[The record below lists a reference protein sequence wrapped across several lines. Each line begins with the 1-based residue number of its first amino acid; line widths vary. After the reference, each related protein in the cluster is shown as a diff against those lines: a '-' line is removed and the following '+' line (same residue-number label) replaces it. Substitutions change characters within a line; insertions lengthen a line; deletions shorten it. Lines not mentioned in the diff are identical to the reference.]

1 MKRKAIEKIPW
12 QSHGNRKKMMVAA
25 SVHDIGSEEILI
37 VDFALDKPVLR
48 IALSHNDFENFIPS
62 DSPSSES
69 LPRWG
74 RRQYDTLRSEGFGI
88 PHVDYPVW
96 SKLADRKT
104 ADLIH
109 CFAYGKDDPY
119 HTVWHYDI
127 DHIQRNILSDR
138 QMRAEHRRND
148 RIKKKMATVPE
159 PRNRFRKWAVS
170 VVENH
175 IMYMLP
181 FRKKK
186 TTKTLCSACQTQN
199 EFERGTI
206 KPGKLAVCSSC
217 GAKCTVKRVDYENQ
231 NPVTGYRFSKEVL
244 LFQKIDDEFC
254 ERHFSLAYHADING
268 EHMDMVEIGRIFYPA
283 GSFSSDWKGDP
294 ETTKDKKQSIYFNK
308 YNPWTGETFW
318 DDRNLSGCS
327 VIVLRNGPVYTRNI
341 TKKMFEGTRY
351 QYCAMELVKNRMSIT
366 PIDYLKK
373 YDRMPQA
380 MEMFVKMGMYRM
392 AAGLSLY
399 DFNGDGKPWE
409 RLGISKKNFNRLR
422 HINGGRRAL
431 NWMRYEDGTGKTVD
445 DETIKFFERESID
458 PDDISFVMDR
468 MSGRQIMNCITRQHR
483 QRKTDTKEILRLWR
497 DYLSMASRMKMDVQK
512 EIVYKPADIKQAH
525 DDLVKLC
532 DNRNVMKRADEIV
545 QKYPDVDDI
554 LWSIREKYEYSD
566 DKYAVV
572 VPKKIE
578 DIIYEGRTLGHCLD
592 KSDIYFDR
600 IQRRESFIV
609 FLRRMDD
616 IKKPYYTMEIEPDGT
631 TRQKRTTGDRQDKD
645 FQEAV
650 SFIRKWQGEV
660 KKRLD
665 RNDKNLA
672 AQSAK
677 LREEEF
683 KELRKNQTKVWHG
696 MLAGK
701 LLADVLEAD
710 LMVASE
716 H

>member
-1 MKRKAIEKIPW
+1 
-12 QSHGNRKKMMVAA
+12 
-25 SVHDIGSEEILI
+25 
-37 VDFALDKPVLR
+37 
-48 IALSHNDFENFIPS
+48 
-62 DSPSSES
+62 
-69 LPRWG
+69 
-74 RRQYDTLRSEGFGI
+74 
-88 PHVDYPVW
+88 
-96 SKLADRKT
+96 
-104 ADLIH
+104 
-109 CFAYGKDDPY
+109 
-119 HTVWHYDI
+119 
-127 DHIQRNILSDR
+127 
-138 QMRAEHRRND
+138 
-148 RIKKKMATVPE
+148 
-159 PRNRFRKWAVS
+159 
-170 VVENH
+170 
-175 IMYMLP
+175 
-181 FRKKK
+181 
-186 TTKTLCSACQTQN
+186 
-199 EFERGTI
+199 
-206 KPGKLAVCSSC
+206 
-217 GAKCTVKRVDYENQ
+217 
-231 NPVTGYRFSKEVL
+231 
-244 LFQKIDDEFC
+244 
-254 ERHFSLAYHADING
+254 
-268 EHMDMVEIGRIFYPA
+268 
-283 GSFSSDWKGDP
+283 
-294 ETTKDKKQSIYFNK
+294 
-308 YNPWTGETFW
+308 
-318 DDRNLSGCS
+318 
-327 VIVLRNGPVYTRNI
+327 
-341 TKKMFEGTRY
+341 MFEGTRY
-351 QYCAMELVKNRMSIT
+351 QYCAMDMAKSRMSIT
-366 PIDYLKK
+366 PIDYLRK

-380 MEMFVKMGMYRM
+380 VEMFVKMGMYRM
-392 AAGLSLY
+392 AAELSPY
-399 DFNGDGKPWE
+399 DFDGNGKPWE
-409 RLGISKKNFNRLR
+409 RLGISKKNLNRLR
-422 HINGGRRAL
+422 RINGGRTAL

-445 DETIKFFERESID
+445 DETIKFFEKESVN
-458 PDDISFVMDR
+458 PNNISFVMDR
-468 MSGRQIMNCITRQHR
+468 MSGRQIMNYIARQHR
-483 QRKTDTKEILRLWR
+483 QRKTDTEEILRLWK

-512 EIVYKPADIKQAH
+512 EIVYKPTDIKQAH
-525 DDLVKLC
+525 DSLVKMC
-532 DNRNVMKRADEIV
+532 DNKNIVKRAGEIV

>member
-1 MKRKAIEKIPW
+1 MKRKAIEKIQW
-12 QSHGNRKKMMVAA
+12 QSQGNKKKMMVAA
-25 SVHDIGSEEILI
+25 SIHHIDGEEILI
-37 VDFALDKPVLR
+37 IDFALDKPVLR
-48 IALSHNDFENFIPS
+48 IALSHNDFENFIPK
-62 DSPSSES
+62 DSPLSEK

-74 RRQYDTLRSEGFGI
+74 RRKYDTLRSERFGLLYT
-88 PHVDYPVW
+88 DYPDW
-96 SKLADRKT
+96 RTLADRKT
-104 ADLIH
+104 ANLIH

-119 HTVWHYDI
+119 HTDWNYDI
-127 DHIQRNILSDR
+127 NHLQRGILSDR
-138 QMRAEHRRND
+138 QMKAEYRRNY
-148 RIKKKMATVPE
+148 RTKKKMATVPE
-159 PRNRFRKWAVS
+159 PTDGFRKWALS

-186 TTKTLCSACQTQN
+186 TTKTRCSACQTTK
-199 EFERGTI
+199 EYGRGTI
-206 KPGKLAVCSSC
+206 KPGQSVVCPSC
-217 GAKCTVKRVDYENQ
+217 GVKCTVKRVDYENQ
-231 NPVTGYRFSKEVL
+231 NLVTGYRFTNEVL
-244 LFQKIDDEFC
+244 LFQKINDEFC
-254 ERHFSLAYHADING
+254 ERHFYLTYHADING
-268 EHMDMVEIGRIFYPA
+268 EQMDMTEKGRIFYPA
-283 GSFSSDWKGDP
+283 GSFLKDWKGYP
-294 ETTKDKKQSIYFNK
+294 ETIKQKKLRTYFNK

-327 VIVLRNGPVYTRNI
+327 VIVLRSGPIYTRNI

-351 QYCAMELVKNRMSIT
+351 QYCAMDMAKSRMSIT
-366 PIDYLKK
+366 PIDYLRK

-380 MEMFVKMGMYRM
+380 VEMLVKIGMYRM
-392 AAGLSLY
+392 AAELSPY
-399 DFNGDGKPWE
+399 DFDGNGKPWE
-409 RLGISKKNFNRLR
+409 RLGISKKNLNRLR
-422 HINGGRRAL
+422 RINGGRTAL

-445 DETIKFFERESID
+445 DETIRFFEKESVN
-458 PDDISFVMDR
+458 PNSISFVMDR
-468 MSGRQIMNCITRQHR
+468 MSGRQIMNYIARQHR
-483 QRKTDTKEILRLWR
+483 QRKTDTEEILRLWK

-512 EIVYKPADIKQAH
+512 EIVYKPTDIKQAH
-525 DDLVKLC
+525 DSLVKMC
-532 DNRNVMKRADEIV
+532 DNKNIVKRAGEIV

-672 AQSAK
+672 VQSAK

>member
-1 MKRKAIEKIPW
+1 MKRKAIENIQW
-12 QSHGNRKKMMVAA
+12 QSQGNKKKMMVAA
-25 SVHDIGSEEILI
+25 SIHHIDGEEILI
-37 VDFALDKPVLR
+37 IDFALDKPVLR
-48 IALSHNDFENFIPS
+48 IELSHNDFENFIPK
-62 DSPSSES
+62 DSPSSEK

-74 RRQYDTLRSEGFGI
+74 RRKYDTLRSERFGLLYT
-88 PHVDYPVW
+88 DYPDW
-96 SKLADRKT
+96 RTLADRKT
-104 ADLIH
+104 ANLIH

-119 HTVWHYDI
+119 HTDWNYDI
-127 DHIQRNILSDR
+127 NHLQRGILSDR
-138 QMRAEHRRND
+138 QMKAEYRRND
-148 RIKKKMATVPE
+148 RTKKKMATVPE
-159 PRNRFRKWAVS
+159 PTDGFRKWALS

-186 TTKTLCSACQTQN
+186 TTKTLCSACQTTK
-199 EFERGTI
+199 EYERGTI
-206 KPGKLAVCSSC
+206 KPGQSVVCPSC
-217 GAKCTVKRVDYENQ
+217 GVKCTVKRVDYENQ
-231 NPVTGYRFSKEVL
+231 NLVTGYRFTKEVL
-244 LFQKIDDEFC
+244 LFQKINDEFC
-254 ERHFSLAYHADING
+254 ERHFYLTYHADING
-268 EHMDMVEIGRIFYPA
+268 EQMDMTEKGRIFYPV
-283 GSFSSDWKGDP
+283 GSFLKDWKGHP
-294 ETTKDKKQSIYFNK
+294 ETIKEKKLRTYFNK

-327 VIVLRNGPVYTRNI
+327 VIVLRSGPIYTRNI

-351 QYCAMELVKNRMSIT
+351 QYCAMDMAKSRMSIT
-366 PIDYLKK
+366 PIDYLRK
-373 YDRMPQA
+373 YDKMPQA
-380 MEMFVKMGMYRM
+380 VEMLVKMGMYRM
-392 AAGLSLY
+392 AAELSPY
-399 DFNGDGKPWE
+399 DFDGNGKPWE
-409 RLGISKKNFNRLR
+409 RLGISKKNLNRLR
-422 HINGGRRAL
+422 LINGGRTAL

-445 DETIKFFERESID
+445 DETIRFFEKESVN
-458 PDDISFVMDR
+458 PNSISFVMDR
-468 MSGRQIMNCITRQHR
+468 MSGRQIMNYIARQHR
-483 QRKTDTKEILRLWR
+483 QRKIDTEEILRLWK

-512 EIVYKPADIKQAH
+512 EIVYKPTDIKQAH
-525 DDLVKLC
+525 DSLVKMC
-532 DNRNVMKRADEIV
+532 DNKNIVKRAGEIV

-650 SFIRKWQGEV
+650 SFIRKWQGEI

-672 AQSAK
+672 VQSAK